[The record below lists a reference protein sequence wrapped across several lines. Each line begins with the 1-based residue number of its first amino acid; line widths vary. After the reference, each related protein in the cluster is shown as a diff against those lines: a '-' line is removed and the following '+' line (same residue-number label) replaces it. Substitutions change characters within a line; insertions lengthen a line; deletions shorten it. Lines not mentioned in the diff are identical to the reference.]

1 MLLKFTVS
9 DLSFLMFAD
18 VVAVLSEGMT
28 TPLALSLVSSMLKVK
43 ASLASLPS
51 TFFVACSVTFVGVR
65 SLFV

>member
-51 TFFVACSVTFVGVR
+51 TFFVA
-65 SLFV
+65 